1 MVEPKV
7 AGPLANKVPIVAVP
21 VEAVMEDEKV
31 VAPRMLGIVAVLI
44 VAVLIVA
51 VPIVAVPV
59 VAEMDEP
66 NVAGP
71 VTDKVPM
78 VAVPELAEMDVPKVT
93 APVRVLA
100 PSTDKEPELLMPAE
114 EMSRAEEALFPSV
127 TTCSVPFTPPVVK
140 VLRS

>member
-1 MVEPKV
+1 MDAVIVEPKV

-21 VEAVMEDEKV
+21 V
-31 VAPRMLGIVAVLI
+31 
-44 VAVLIVA
+44 
-51 VPIVAVPV
+51 

-66 NVAGP
+66 NVDGP

-78 VAVPELAEMDVPKVT
+78 VAVPELAVRDVPKVT